1 MSATDFIVNWLAST
15 PVFAVPLVIAAMGL
29 IVNERAG
36 VLNLGAEGLLLCGAL
51 AGIGTYFTTGNNP
64 WLGMLA
70 AIAAGILVSA
80 LFGFMVVVLRT
91 NQVVTGIAL
100 VFFASGL
107 TSMLGVRGG
116 WQNKAVGGFAK
127 LDLGFL
133 TDLPVVGKIVFA
145 QDAIVYLTIP
155 LIILVNRLLYRSV
168 LGMKLRAVGENPQA
182 ADAAGIS
189 VDLYRFGAVLAGGA
203 LVGMAGGYLGLAA
216 SKIWLEDMTSGR
228 GWIAIALVI
237 FARWLP
243 WRALFGA
250 LLFGGIEAVIPRIS
264 AAGIQVPQYFMLMTP
279 YLATLVVL
287 VYVGLVRRKGSDAPG
302 ALGLAYVREDRR

>member
-1 MSATDFIVNWLAST
+1 MSPLDFIVNWLAST
-15 PVFAVPLVIAAMGL
+15 PVFAVPLAIAAMGL

-36 VLNLGAEGLLLCGAL
+36 VLNLGAEGQLLCGAL
-51 AGIGTYFTTGNNP
+51 ASVWAYFAAGGDP
-64 WLGMLA
+64 WIGMLA
-70 AIAAGILVSA
+70 AIGAGILVSA

-91 NQVVTGIAL
+91 NQVVSGIAL

-107 TSMLGVRGG
+107 TSLLGTRGDLR
-116 WQNKAVGGFAK
+116 NKAVGGFEK
-127 LDLGFL
+127 LDFGFL
-133 TDLPVVGKIVFA
+133 SDLPVAGKILFG

-155 LIILVNRLLYRSV
+155 LLIVVNRLLYRSV

-182 ADAAGIS
+182 ADAAGVS

-203 LVGMAGGYLGLAA
+203 LVGIAGGDLGLAA
-216 SKIWLEDMTSGR
+216 SKIWIEDMTSGR

-237 FARWLP
+237 FARWMP

-264 AAGIQVPQYFMLMTP
+264 ASGIQVPQYFMLMTP

-287 VYVGLVRRKGSDAPG
+287 VYVGLVRRRGSDAPG